1 MHDDV
6 PMAVKKQRLARLQV
20 RIQEMAAQISADMV
34 GTRQRV
40 LVEGPSRKN
49 PAQMAGRTE
58 NNRVVNFDAN
68 TDLIG
73 RFVSLRITEAM
84 PNSLRG
90 EFVAIADA
98 GAADKAVNWG

>member
-1 MHDDV
+1 
-6 PMAVKKQRLARLQV
+6 
-20 RIQEMAAQISADMV
+20 
-34 GTRQRV
+34 
-40 LVEGPSRKN
+40 
-49 PAQMAGRTE
+49 MAGRTE

-73 RFVSLRITEAM
+73 RFVSLRISEAM

-90 EFVAIADA
+90 EFVAIADP